1 MLGAPQVQA
10 GIANLSILLSLSHLL
25 QEAWG
30 KLNAPC
36 VTMDEGVGTYSE
48 RAGTGPLFGV
58 ETQPF
63 HSQTIGLISEV
74 SWEGKEKTA
83 RSHSAWPPS
92 IPQFSA
98 RGFVKGQRQSANMN
112 EQQTEGKP
120 AAGVSKT
127 RAVRRGRPQSRKNPS
142 KGSSLIKQVRAV
154 IKAREAVARYNRR
167 FPTAIKEEVEWLE
180 KLVRGK
186 RGNTSSDDIDAE
198 LMDWIPDTG
207 FPVAVTLVFQNGW
220 FIPA

>member
-1 MLGAPQVQA
+1 
-10 GIANLSILLSLSHLL
+10 
-25 QEAWG
+25 
-30 KLNAPC
+30 
-36 VTMDEGVGTYSE
+36 MDEGVGTYSE

-83 RSHSAWPPS
+83 RSHPAWPPS

-98 RGFVKGQRQSANMN
+98 RGLVKGQRESANMN

-120 AAGVSKT
+120 AAGGSKT

-142 KGSSLIKQVRAV
+142 KGSSPIKQVRAV
-154 IKAREAVARYNRR
+154 IKAREAVARYSRR
-167 FPTAIKEEVEWLE
+167 FPTAIKEEVE
-180 KLVRGK
+180 
-186 RGNTSSDDIDAE
+186 
-198 LMDWIPDTG
+198 
-207 FPVAVTLVFQNGW
+207 
-220 FIPA
+220 

>member
-1 MLGAPQVQA
+1 
-10 GIANLSILLSLSHLL
+10 
-25 QEAWG
+25 
-30 KLNAPC
+30 
-36 VTMDEGVGTYSE
+36 MDEGVGTYSE
-48 RAGTGPLFGV
+48 REGTGPLFGV
-58 ETQPF
+58 KTQPF

-83 RSHSAWPPS
+83 RSHPAWPPS

-127 RAVRRGRPQSRKNPS
+127 RAVRRGRPQPRKNPS

-167 FPTAIKEEVEWLE
+167 FPTAIKEEVE
-180 KLVRGK
+180 
-186 RGNTSSDDIDAE
+186 
-198 LMDWIPDTG
+198 
-207 FPVAVTLVFQNGW
+207 
-220 FIPA
+220 